1 MSGKD
6 SNMTDMKP
14 IKRKGSMLERADKR
28 FDFGGQLRRVTPDTV
43 AAGPV
48 VDADAVRREPT
59 AAEAAKAA
67 VAPPQPTLDPS
78 SLIVDPPEGTI
89 PTDEHSVNPGRR
101 KAVVRRNAAPASA
114 VDSAVAQ
121 PASSVEANP
130 AAAPVPSNAPV
141 PASVAGAVAR
151 GAGLPATT
159 RRLVPSAPQQ
169 RIDRAVIS
177 ANGLI
182 DPEGNVGALAEEYR
196 IIKRQLLRASTTLQ
210 HGRRVVV
217 TSSQPDEGKTFSTI
231 NLALSLAAEK
241 DVSVL
246 LIDGDFA
253 RQDVPKKMGL
263 TPGRGLLDVLADP
276 SIDLASCVIPTDIP
290 RLAVLPSGNA
300 NDHETELLSSARMA
314 DLLDRLDA
322 DAPDRIILFDSM
334 PLLAASSTG
343 VVAQHCGQVL
353 VVVRA
358 DVTREAALRDA
369 IGLIGQHSG
378 ISLLLNRVRFT
389 PEGRRFGSYYG
400 EGG

>member
-1 MSGKD
+1 
-6 SNMTDMKP
+6 MTEMKP

-43 AAGPV
+43 SAGPV
-48 VDADAVRREPT
+48 VDADPVSREPT
-59 AAEAAKAA
+59 REEASRAAA
-67 VAPPQPTLDPS
+67 APPPPKVDPARQ
-78 SLIVDPPEGTI
+78 IVDPPAVETVA
-89 PTDEHSVNPGRR
+89 DEALINPGRR
-101 KAVVRRNAAPASA
+101 KALARRRAATPQTGTAE
-114 VDSAVAQ
+114 V
-121 PASSVEANP
+121 PANP
-130 AAAPVPSNAPV
+130 APV
-141 PASVAGAVAR
+141 PAPIAGAVNR
-151 GAGLPATT
+151 GPHLPATS
-159 RRLVPSAPQQ
+159 RRLMPAAPQQ
-169 RIDRAVIS
+169 TINRQTIE

-182 DPEGNVGALAEEYR
+182 HPEGNVGALAEEYR

-210 HGRRVVV
+210 YGRRVVV
-217 TSSQPDEGKTFSTI
+217 TSAQPDEGKTFSTI

-253 RQDVPKKMGL
+253 RQDIPKKMGI

-290 RLAVLPSGNA
+290 RLAILPSGSA
-300 NDHETELLSSARMA
+300 QDHETELLSSARMWQ
-314 DLLDRLDA
+314 LLDQLDA

-369 IGLIGQHSG
+369 IGLIGQHNG

>member
-1 MSGKD
+1 
-6 SNMTDMKP
+6 MTDMKP

-48 VDADAVRREPT
+48 VDAEPT
-59 AAEAAKAA
+59 KRQPTVEKAA
-67 VAPPQPTLDPS
+67 SVIATAPSAAVPLS
-78 SLIVDPPEGTI
+78 
-89 PTDEHSVNPGRR
+89 DEALVNPGRR
-101 KAVVRRNAAPASA
+101 RAARGRGPAGAEPSGQAVIQTGAT
-114 VDSAVAQ
+114 VADQ
-121 PASSVEANP
+121 FADP
-130 AAAPVPSNAPV
+130 APV
-141 PASVAGAVAR
+141 PAPIAGAMAR
-151 GAGLPATT
+151 GAHLPATSH
-159 RRLVPSAPQQ
+159 RLVPSAQQ
-169 RIDRAVIS
+169 QVVDRDVIA

-182 DPEGNVGALAEEYR
+182 HPEGNVGALAEEYR

-217 TSSQPDEGKTFSTI
+217 TSAQPDEGKTFSTI

-246 LIDGDFA
+246 LVDGDFA
-253 RQDVPKKMGL
+253 RQDVPKKLGI
-263 TPGRGLLDVLADP
+263 TPGPGLLDVLADP

-290 RLAVLPSGNA
+290 RLSVLPSGNA
-300 NDHETELLSSARMA
+300 NDHETELLSSSRMA
-314 DLLDRLDA
+314 DLLDQLDA
-322 DAPDRIILFDSM
+322 AAPDRIILFDSM

-343 VVAQHCGQVL
+343 VVAQRCGQVL

-369 IGLIGQHSG
+369 IGLIGQHNG

>member
-1 MSGKD
+1 
-6 SNMTDMKP
+6 MTDMKP

-43 AAGPV
+43 AEGTV

-59 AAEAAKAA
+59 VDEAANAA
-67 VAPPQPTLDPS
+67 VSPPQPKLDPS
-78 SLIVDPPEGTI
+78 SLIVDAPDGESPVDAHI
-89 PTDEHSVNPGRR
+89 VNPGRR
-101 KAVVRRNAAPASA
+101 KAVARRTAAPTSA
-114 VDSAVAQ
+114 DGGPAEQ
-121 PASSVEANP
+121 PAPSAETQTAP
-130 AAAPVPSNAPV
+130 APVPASTNAPV

-151 GAGLPATT
+151 GPGLPATT

-169 RIDRAVIS
+169 TIDPAVIS

-182 DPEGNVGALAEEYR
+182 DPQGNVGALAEEYR

-369 IGLIGQHSG
+369 IGLIGQHNG

>member
-1 MSGKD
+1 
-6 SNMTDMKP
+6 MKP

-43 AAGPV
+43 SAGPV
-48 VDADAVRREPT
+48 VDAAPVSREPT
-59 AAEAAKAA
+59 REEAARAA
-67 VAPPQPTLDPS
+67 AAPPPPKVDPAS
-78 SLIVDPPEGTI
+78 QIVDIPENSAV
-89 PTDEHSVNPGRR
+89 TDDALVNPGRR
-101 KAVVRRNAAPASA
+101 KALSRRRAGAAEPAHAASPAS
-114 VDSAVAQ
+114 SAQ
-121 PASSVEANP
+121 PAG
-130 AAAPVPSNAPV
+130 AAVPV
-141 PASVAGAVAR
+141 PASIAGAVAR

-169 RIDRAVIS
+169 TINRETIA

-182 DPEGNVGALAEEYR
+182 HPEGNVGALAEEYR

-217 TSSQPDEGKTFSTI
+217 TSAQPDEGKTFSTI

-246 LIDGDFA
+246 LVDGDFA
-253 RQDVPKKMGL
+253 RQDIPKKMGI
-263 TPGRGLLDVLADP
+263 TPGRGLLDVLVDP

-290 RLAVLPSGNA
+290 RLAILPSGSA
-300 NDHETELLSSARMA
+300 HDHETELLSSARMWQ
-314 DLLDRLDA
+314 LLDQLDA

-369 IGLIGQHSG
+369 IGLIGQHNG